1 MIGNS
6 KQKSTSSSQGL
17 LNLVGAGTVIKG
29 DIKCSG
35 DIRIDGTVEGN
46 VEVSQKVVVGI
57 TGIVVGNIQSED
69 TSISGKV
76 VGNIKSDKST
86 VLHGSGTINGDIST
100 KQIIIEQGGNFNGV
114 CKMDALSSVDTS
126 QNNINNEQGE

>member
-57 TGIVVGNIQSED
+57 TGIVVGNIKSED

-76 VGNIKSDKST
+76 EGNIKSDEST

-114 CKMDALSSVDTS
+114 CKMDALSSVDTLP
-126 QNNINNEQGE
+126 NNINNEQGE

>member
-57 TGIVVGNIQSED
+57 TGIVVGNIKSED

-76 VGNIKSDKST
+76 EGNIKSDKST

-114 CKMDALSSVDTS
+114 CKMDALSSVDTL

>member
-17 LNLVGAGTVIKG
+17 LNLVGAGTVITG

-57 TGIVVGNIQSED
+57 TGIVVGNIKSED

-76 VGNIKSDKST
+76 EGNIKSDKST

-114 CKMDALSSVDTS
+114 CKMDALSSVDTL

>member
-57 TGIVVGNIQSED
+57 TGIVVGNIKSED

-76 VGNIKSDKST
+76 EGNIESDKST

-114 CKMDALSSVDTS
+114 CKMDALSSVDTLP
-126 QNNINNEQGE
+126 NNINNEQGE

>member
-57 TGIVVGNIQSED
+57 TGIVVGNIKSED

-76 VGNIKSDKST
+76 EGNIKSDKST

-114 CKMDALSSVDTS
+114 CKMDALSSVDTLP
-126 QNNINNEQGE
+126 NNISNEQGE

>member
-6 KQKSTSSSQGL
+6 KQKSTSNSQGL
-17 LNLVGAGTVIKG
+17 LNLVGAGTVITG

-57 TGIVVGNIQSED
+57 TGIVVGNIKSED

-76 VGNIKSDKST
+76 EGNINSDKST

-114 CKMDALSSVDTS
+114 CKMDALSSVDTLP
-126 QNNINNEQGE
+126 NNINNEQGE